1 MAGDP
6 GAAPGLPDLE
16 SGGLLLL
23 QSPLERYIRLNLIQ
37 GHIPD
42 PARFSCFGKH
52 YFS

>member
-23 QSPLERYIRLNLIQ
+23 QSPIEEVFRLPFHNKLILS
-37 GHIPD
+37 HRED
-42 PARFSCFGKH
+42 PQ
-52 YFS
+52 